1 VLRSDVDAARSTAIV
16 AVAVAVAATVLVLAA
31 CGGTAPEATGR
42 SHVVSTPSTAAPGS
56 HVTMFDPYAAN
67 GTPSPSIHVA
77 QTLGGTCVNPGVAG
91 ATSYRCFAQPSST
104 VYDPCFAPPHATSG
118 PLLCVADPAQPEAV
132 SFDVGAL
139 PARATSAPATQ
150 AWAMELATG
159 QTCILVSA
167 AWEAGVGP
175 FACPTPSTSPPS
187 EADCHAPRQSAT
199 RSTAQCQTS
208 ESSSS
213 PFRTVQVVTI
223 WT

>member
-1 VLRSDVDAARSTAIV
+1 VPRRGVDASRPTAIV
-16 AVAVAVAATVLVLAA
+16 AVAAIVLVLAA

-42 SHVVSTPSTAAPGS
+42 DRGGSHVVSAPSTATPGT
-56 HVTMFDPYAAN
+56 HTTDFDPYAAN
-67 GTPSPSIHVA
+67 GTPLASIHVA
-77 QTLGGTCVNPGVAG
+77 QTLTGTCVSPGVAG

-132 SFDVGAL
+132 SFDVGVL
-139 PARATSAPATQ
+139 PARTTTGPAAQ
-150 AWAMELATG
+150 PWAMELATG

-167 AWEAGVGP
+167 AWAAGVGP
-175 FACPTPSTSPPS
+175 FACPTPAASPPS
-187 EADCHAPRQSAT
+187 EADCHAPRLSAN
-199 RSTAQCQTS
+199 RSAAQCQTS

-213 PFRTVQVVTI
+213 PFRSVQVVTI